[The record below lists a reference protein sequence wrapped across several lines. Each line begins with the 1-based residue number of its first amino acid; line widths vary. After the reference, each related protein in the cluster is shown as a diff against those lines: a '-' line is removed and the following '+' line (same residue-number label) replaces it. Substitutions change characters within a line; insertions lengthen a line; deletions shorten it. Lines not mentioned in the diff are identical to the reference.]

1 MNIAYSLFSSLSH
14 REVAPLD
21 KPPYFLSPKDVRHAT
36 SSPERIE
43 DKVRN
48 YMS

>member
-1 MNIAYSLFSSLSH
+1 MNIAYSPFSSLSQ

-21 KPPYFLSPKDVRHAT
+21 KSSYFLSPNDVRHAT
-36 SSPERIE
+36 SSFELIE